1 MHDGCVLA
9 ERARAE
15 VDEERAC
22 EPAVSG
28 GWYVSHWVDFVGL
41 IGTVFDVEEAA
52 ESELRIVFTLAD
64 IDQL

>member
-1 MHDGCVLA
+1 M
-9 ERARAE
+9 
-15 VDEERAC
+15 
-22 EPAVSG
+22 
-28 GWYVSHWVDFVGL
+28 SHWVDFVGL